1 MDYQIATLAQELPV
15 AAPTTTQQANSAM
28 WAQIEFDKQ
37 VAKSLVRFGL
47 LAADPTEI
55 PVTEL

>member
-1 MDYQIATLAQELPV
+1 MKDQITALAQELPV
-15 AAPTTTQQANSAM
+15 ATPTTTQQANAAM

-47 LAADPTEI
+47 LASDPTEI